1 MLAEPEPE
9 APTRRWCDVQE
20 CVRVVDNAYGGECYV
35 ASRDISAGEVVLR
48 SPPAALVYDERW
60 RKHSCWNCQRFD

>member
-1 MLAEPEPE
+1 
-9 APTRRWCDVQE
+9 
-20 CVRVVDNAYGGECYV
+20 VVDNAYGGECYV